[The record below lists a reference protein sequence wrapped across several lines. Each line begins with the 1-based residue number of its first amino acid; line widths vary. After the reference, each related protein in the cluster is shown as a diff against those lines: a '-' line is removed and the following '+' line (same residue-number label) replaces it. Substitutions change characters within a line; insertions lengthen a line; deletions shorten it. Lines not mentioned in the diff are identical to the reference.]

1 MRRLDLFTTIFTV
14 SSAITYIILVL
25 LGESRPDVYISMTI
39 LIYYIFFAII
49 DPLGERGG
57 KTVTLLNLTLFLIFS
72 VIVAYRVYEILFP
85 G

>member
-1 MRRLDLFTTIFTV
+1 MRRLDLFTMVFTV
-14 SSAITYIILVL
+14 SSAFTYIVLVL

-39 LIYYIFFAII
+39 LIYYVFFAII

-57 KTVTLLNLTLFLIFS
+57 KAVTLLNLALFLIFS

-85 G
+85 R